1 MTIRKGEPWG
11 EPAEIPAEGLL
22 SPDTDRCASRS
33 LELQRSAGQAF
44 TPIGVQ
50 AGDMARTMGG
60 GTAGRFNGVLVK
72 APVDLLHVVA
82 DGVEHLAL
90 AHVVVRRSWWR
101 GEVVL
106 AMNAQFLGPY
116 DVAPRSHPND
126 GRVDVLR
133 VAAAMPARA
142 RRQARTRARTG
153 THLPHP
159 QLEMRSTGEW
169 HHRFER
175 PMRLWI
181 DGERL
186 GDVEELRITVLP
198 DALTLYA

>member
-11 EPAEIPAEGLL
+11 EPAQVPAEGLE
-22 SPDTDRCASRS
+22 SPDSDRGASRS
-33 LELQRSAGQAF
+33 LELQRQAGRAF
-44 TPIGVQ
+44 PPIGVQ
-50 AGDMARTMGG
+50 GGDMARTMGG
-60 GTAGRFNGVLVK
+60 GTPGRFNGTLVK
-72 APVDLLHVVA
+72 APVDLLQVTA

-106 AMNAQFLGPY
+106 AMNAQFLGVY

-133 VAAAMPARA
+133 IDAAMPLRT
-142 RRQARTRARTG
+142 RLQARTRARTG
-153 THLPHP
+153 THVPHP
-159 QLEMRSTGEW
+159 QIDMRSTGEW
-169 HHRFER
+169 HHRFDR
-175 PMRLWI
+175 PMRLFI
-181 DGERL
+181 DGECIGEVRDL
-186 GDVEELRITVLP
+186 TITVLP

>member
-22 SPDTDRCASRS
+22 SPGSDRGASRS
-33 LELQRSAGQAF
+33 LELQHRAGQPF

-60 GTAGRFNGVLVK
+60 GAPGRFHGTLVK
-72 APVDLLHVVA
+72 APADLLLVTA

-90 AHVVVRRSWWR
+90 AHVIARRSWWR
-101 GEVVL
+101 GEVVV

-116 DVAPRSHPND
+116 DVAPRSHPAE

-133 VAAAMPARA
+133 VDASMPVRA
-142 RRQARTRARTG
+142 RWQARTRARTG

-159 QLEMRSTGEW
+159 QLEVRSTGEW

-181 DGERL
+181 DGERI
-186 GDVEELRITVLP
+186 GTVRDLRIEVQP

>member
-11 EPAEIPAEGLL
+11 EPAEVPAGGLL
-22 SPDTDRCASRS
+22 SPDSDRGASRS
-33 LELQRSAGQAF
+33 LELQRAAGQPF

-60 GTAGRFNGVLVK
+60 GTPGRFHGTLVA
-72 APVDLLHVVA
+72 APVDLLQVTA

-90 AHVVVRRSWWR
+90 AHVVARRSWWR
-101 GEVVL
+101 GEVVV
-106 AMNAQFLGPY
+106 AMNAQYLGPY

-133 VAAAMPARA
+133 VDAAMPMRARHHARA
-142 RRQARTRARTG
+142 RARTG

-159 QLEMRSTGEW
+159 QIEVRSTGEW
-169 HHRFER
+169 HHVFEQ

-181 DGERL
+181 DGERV
-186 GDVEELRITVLP
+186 GDVRELRITVLP

>member
-11 EPAEIPAEGLL
+11 EPAEVPADGLE
-22 SPDTDRCASRS
+22 SPDSDRGASRS
-33 LELQRSAGQAF
+33 LELQREAGRPLG
-44 TPIGVQ
+44 PIGVQ
-50 AGDMARTMGG
+50 RGDMARTLGG
-60 GTAGRFNGVLVK
+60 GTPGRFDGTLVK
-72 APVDLLHVVA
+72 APVDLLQVRA
-82 DGVEHLAL
+82 DDREHLAL

-106 AMNAQFLGPY
+106 AMNAQYLGAY

-133 VAAAMPARA
+133 VDPAMPLRA
-142 RRQARTRARTG
+142 RHQARSRARSG

-169 HHRFER
+169 HHRFDR
-175 PMRLWI
+175 PMPLWI
-181 DGERL
+181 DGVRC
-186 GDVEELRITVLP
+186 GDVRDLTVTVLP